1 MQFTASSIVTLLL
14 LPALCINGLLLHAKD
29 DKALAQTETSP
40 AILVVDHVPKCGGT
54 FVTFMANMS
63 VDPSSL
69 QLVHESAQ
77 LKREDTGPGKMVL
90 GMIRNP
96 FEYYISIWAYLGYM
110 RRLTPEEF
118 LEIRPLGYP
127 AGTDP
132 EDAARFG
139 KFLKYFSDKDL
150 GLLSF
155 LIYYSYLDFQGL
167 INETDYDYKGTVA
180 DAFGNTTEGLVK
192 KQQVI
197 AAMKNFSAQGEP
209 VDCWVHTENATED
222 TRSCFSR
229 FAAMGG
235 LVNFTDFDLGLSMQ
249 VLNAK
254 EHLGCSALYTNETLD
269 FVRSSDSELFRA
281 FGYSTDC
288 TS

>member
-1 MQFTASSIVTLLL
+1 MQFTASSLITLLL
-14 LPALCINGLLLHAKD
+14 LPACAVNGLLLHAPEK
-29 DKALAQTETSP
+29 KGSAALPSP
-40 AILVVDHVPKCGGT
+40 KVLVVDHVPKCGGT
-54 FVTFMANMS
+54 FVTFMANMTI
-63 VDPSSL
+63 DPSSL

-77 LKREDTGPGKMVL
+77 LKQEDTGPGKMVM

-96 FEYYISIWAYLGYM
+96 FEYYISIWAYLGYF

-127 AGTDP
+127 AGSDP
-132 EDAARFG
+132 ADAARFA

-155 LIYYSYLDFQGL
+155 LIYYSYLDFEGL

-180 DAFGNTTEGLVK
+180 DAFGNTTEGLEK
-192 KQQVI
+192 KQKVI
-197 AAMKNFSAQGEP
+197 AALKNFSAEREP

-235 LVNFTDFDLGLSMQ
+235 LVNFTGFDVGLSMQ

-254 EHLGCSALYTNETLD
+254 EHLGCSALYTNETLE
-269 FVRSSDSELFRA
+269 FVRSSDAELFRA
-281 FGYSTDC
+281 FGYATDC

>member
-1 MQFTASSIVTLLL
+1 
-14 LPALCINGLLLHAKD
+14 
-29 DKALAQTETSP
+29 
-40 AILVVDHVPKCGGT
+40 
-54 FVTFMANMS
+54 MANMS
-63 VDPSSL
+63 IDPSSL

-77 LKREDTGPGKMVL
+77 LKREDTGPGKMIV

-96 FEYYISIWAYLGYM
+96 FKYYISIWAYLGYF

-118 LEIRPLGYP
+118 LEIRPLGSP
-127 AGTDP
+127 AGSDP
-132 EDAARFG
+132 ADPARFA
-139 KFLKYFSDKDL
+139 KFLQYFSDKDL

-167 INETDYDYKGTVA
+167 INETDYDYKGTVD
-180 DAFGNTTEGLVK
+180 DAFNTTDGLEK
-192 KQQVI
+192 KQLVI
-197 AAMKNFSAQGEP
+197 AALRNFSAEGQP

-222 TRSCFSR
+222 ARSCFTR

-235 LVNFTDFDLGLSMQ
+235 LVNFTGFDVGLSMQ

-254 EHLGCSALYTNETLD
+254 DHLGCSALYTNETLD
-269 FVRSSDSELFRA
+269 FVRSSDRELFRA
-281 FGYSTDC
+281 FGYPTEC